1 MCAYHDIG
9 IPRRTASNKIDA
21 TTNGG
26 DALNILP
33 HEKRCAIIRCLV
45 DGCSV
50 RATGR
55 ITGATKNTIQ
65 KLTRDLGQACLEFQD
80 NALRNLTCQ
89 RIQADEIWNFCYA
102 KEKNLPDR
110 MRGQPG
116 IGSMWTWTAMCGD
129 TKVIE
134 RCAAIQRSIVLAL
147 AERTTPTPSCRTF
160 LGGWPIGYN

>member
-1 MCAYHDIG
+1 MLGDK
-9 IPRRTASNKIDA
+9 PRRYIWIETALGMAHSP
-21 TTNGG
+21 GM
-26 DALNILP
+26 P
-33 HEKRCAIIRCLV
+33 HGHIFGCLV

-129 TKVIE
+129 TKVHCKLAAWRSRSE
-134 RCAAIQRSIVLAL
+134 RRPRLHAGRFWAAG
-147 AERTTPTPSCRTF
+147 PSGTIDDRR
-160 LGGWPIGYN
+160 P